1 MEKSDTSTAAQVVS
15 FISISFILVSTIGMT
30 LNTIPGIYKTDEKG
44 TQTGT
49 FSENFFLSFSNK
61 CISHHFFKNIS
72 DNPNLA
78 MLEVVCIMWFTVEYI
93 LRLAGAP
100 RKGEFLKDGMNIIDI
115 LAILP
120 YFVSIFLIE
129 ASGGGAEF
137 DDVRRI
143 VQIFRYAILVTLIVA
158 GVYLYIIVSF
168 AES

>member
-1 MEKSDTSTAAQVVS
+1 MEKSDTSTAAKVVS

-30 LNTIPGIYKTDEKG
+30 LNTIPGIYKVDEKG
-44 TQTGT
+44 TQTGKYLVGT
-49 FSENFFLSFSNK
+49 GTPTYLSFQGIYVS
-61 CISHHFFKNIS
+61 SSHHHFFLNIS

-100 RKGEFLKDGMNIIDI
+100 KKGEFLKDGMNIIDV

-143 VQIFRYAILVTLIVA
+143 VQIFRYAILVFNT
-158 GVYLYIIVSF
+158 
-168 AES
+168 